1 MNILDVKDNE
11 VTIPETNLEI
21 LQGIFKR
28 QAELHKKYGPIEEKN
43 GIGLAVVK
51 GIPFDLDNP
60 KWQYVIK
67 DYAWRVT
74 EELTEALEAHQEK
87 NIPHT
92 VEELIDALH
101 FYTEALIICDISPD
115 DVHDR
120 LLSASEHDIL
130 YPIYHLGLACNLLK
144 NKPWKNTHVPTD
156 KNRFKIHM
164 LDGYI
169 CLLNV
174 IVTSFLDT
182 FADIYMVYFKKS
194 LVNSF
199 RIRSNY

>member
-11 VTIPETNLEI
+11 VTVPGTTLDVLE
-21 LQGIFKR
+21 GIFNR
-28 QAELHKKYGPIEEKN
+28 QSELHKKYGPIEVKN
-43 GIGLAVVK
+43 GIGLAIAE

-60 KWQYVIK
+60 KWQYVLK

-74 EELTEALEAHQEK
+74 EELTEAMEAHQEH

-101 FYTEALIICDISPD
+101 FYTELLIVCDYTAK
-115 DVHDR
+115 DV
-120 LLSASEHDIL
+120 LSRYMDTYEHNML
-130 YPIYHLGLACNLLK
+130 YPVYYLGLACNLLK

-156 KNRFKIHM
+156 KVRFKTHM
-164 LDGYI
+164 LEGYV
-169 CLLNV
+169 CLLHV
-174 IVTSFLDT
+174 IMTSFLGT
-182 FADIYMVYFKKS
+182 FGEIYMVYFKKS